1 MKTRVIKLGRGKS
14 ISISQAAKEAAQVLS
29 DGGLVGFPTETVYG
43 IAAKASCEQ
52 AMKTLRE
59 LKERAKNQ
67 PFSLVIADKEQ
78 VADYVG
84 ELSWPGIGLVQ
95 RGWPG
100 PLTLI
105 FHLGRTNPPAMEKMS
120 TSQAKNLYYRRT
132 IGVRCPEGAVARSIL
147 EQAQFAVVA
156 PSANRKGQTP
166 SSTAEEVL
174 AELDGKLDLLL
185 DGGSCRYGQAST
197 IVEVKRGEYK
207 IVRQGVLDKR
217 MIANM
222 AQLRVMFVCT
232 GNSCRSP
239 MAEGLFKAKLAKK
252 LKCKPSELAARGFK
266 VHSSGTMGLIG
277 AAATEQAINATA
289 QMGADIRRH
298 RSQALT
304 VANIQQADEIW
315 VMTKTHLR
323 EVLYLVPE
331 AKNKT
336 KCLDPD
342 GNISDPIGQGQKVYR
357 KCADRMSKLIDNQL
371 KELKI

>member
-1 MKTRVIKLGRGKS
+1 MQTRVIKLGRGKS
-14 ISISQAAKEAAQVLS
+14 ISQAAKEAALVLS

-43 IAAKASCEQ
+43 IAANAGDEQ
-52 AMKTLRE
+52 AMKKLRE
-59 LKERAKNQ
+59 LKERSKNQ
-67 PFSLVIADKEQ
+67 PFSLVIADKNQ
-78 VADYVG
+78 VSDYVG
-84 ELSWPGIGLVQ
+84 ELTWPGIGLMQ

-105 FHLGRTNPPAMEKMS
+105 FHLGKKNPAAMKKLS
-120 TSQAKNLYYRRT
+120 TSQVKNLYYRRT
-132 IGVRCPEGAVARSIL
+132 IGIRCPEDQVARSIL
-147 EQAQFAVVA
+147 EQSQFAVVA

-166 SSTAEEVL
+166 PTTASEVL
-174 AELDGKLDLLL
+174 EALDGELDLVL

-217 MIANM
+217 IIANM
-222 AQLRVMFVCT
+222 AQMRVMFVCT

-239 MAEGLFKAKLAKK
+239 MAEGLLKAKLAKK
-252 LKCKPSELAARGFK
+252 LRCKPSELAARGFK
-266 VHSSGTMGLIG
+266 IYSSGTMGLIG
-277 AAATEQAINATA
+277 AAATKEAINAMSE
-289 QMGADIRRH
+289 MGADIRRH

-304 VANIQQADEIW
+304 VDNIQQADQIW
-315 VMTKTHLR
+315 VMTKTHQR
-323 EVLYLVPE
+323 EVLLLEPE

-342 GNISDPIGQGQKVYR
+342 GDISDPIGQGQAVYR
-357 KCADRMSKLIDNQL
+357 KCADRMSKFIDNHL